1 MKGFPGLLEF
11 TRAFGDDE
19 ACYEYLRTARWGG
32 RYECSRCGET
42 ERWIYLRERRK
53 YECYACRYQCSVTAG
68 TVLQDTKLPLSKWFL
83 AAYFLLT
90 TKKGVSGPELARKLD
105 VAQSTAWF
113 LTQKILKVLS
123 RDQAL
128 PLFGLVEV
136 DETYI
141 GGRKP
146 GGKRGRGTTKELVVG
161 MVEARPGKLGR
172 ARFQH
177 MPDAAGVVLGAAV
190 RHEILPGTTIRTD
203 GHRGYRTL
211 TQYQHLEIIQKAGRE
226 GHDMPAIHLLFSNLK
241 RVIKGVHTHLA
252 PQNLQPHLDLFAYRY
267 DHRDE
272 PWGGLYKG
280 LLYLTQTKPANYR
293 SLRLTATPK

>member
-1 MKGFPGLLEF
+1 MKAFPGLLEF
-11 TRAFGDDE
+11 LRTFGDDD
-19 ACYEYLRTARWGG
+19 ACHEYLRSARWHGA
-32 RYECSRCGET
+32 YECGRCGET
-42 ERWIYLRERRK
+42 ERWIYLKERRK
-53 YECYACRYQCSVTAG
+53 YECYCCHYQCSGTAG
-68 TVLQDTKLPLSKWFL
+68 TILQNTKLPLAKWFL

-90 TKKGVSGPELARKLD
+90 TKKGISGPELARKVG
-105 VAQSTAWF
+105 VAESTAWF
-113 LTQKILKVLS
+113 LTQKILKVLG

-128 PLFGLVEV
+128 QLFGLVEV

-161 MVEARPGKLGR
+161 MVEVQPRKLGR

-177 MPDAAGVVLGAAV
+177 VPDAAGVVLGAAV
-190 RHEILPGTTIRTD
+190 RHEVQPGAIIRTD
-203 GHRGYRTL
+203 GLQAYRSLAGYHHERL
-211 TQYQHLEIIQKAGRE
+211 VQEEGRE
-226 GHDMPAIHLLFSNLK
+226 GRKMPAIHLLFSNLK
-241 RVIKGVHTHLA
+241 CVIKGVHTHLS
-252 PQNLQPHLDLFAYRY
+252 PQNFQTHLDLFAYRY

-293 SLRLTATPK
+293 SLRLTATPE